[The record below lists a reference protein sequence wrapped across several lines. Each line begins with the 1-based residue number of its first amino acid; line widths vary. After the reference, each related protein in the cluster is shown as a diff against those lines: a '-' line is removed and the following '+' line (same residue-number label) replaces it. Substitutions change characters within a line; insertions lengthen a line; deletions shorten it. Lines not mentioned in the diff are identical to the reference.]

1 MTRASLAWSGSTAGG
16 PEAFS
21 RSHSLAIDGVPATLD
36 LTADVTFGGDGA
48 HLGAEALLLG
58 AVASCQ
64 LLSFL
69 NVAARARIEVI
80 GYADEAT
87 VVVDRST
94 RPAVISAIELR
105 PTITTTVAVP
115 RERLDRLVELAHRD
129 CTVANAL
136 AVPVRIDAT
145 GWVNT

>member
-1 MTRASLAWSGSTAGG
+1 MTRAALSWSGSTGAG
-16 PEAFS
+16 PAAFGRDHTLS
-21 RSHSLAIDGVPATLD
+21 IDGVPATLD
-36 LTADVTFGGDGA
+36 LTADATFGGDGV
-48 HLGAEALLLG
+48 HLTADALLLA

-80 GYADEAT
+80 AYADDASAL
-87 VVVDRST
+87 VDRST
-94 RPAVISAIELR
+94 RPAVITAIELR